1 MEEPAQR
8 KKEQEEEKKKEEE
21 GVDCSNQ
28 SPSFRPDTP
37 DSDDSDDSFHT
48 TSGEDRTDSLRLAE
62 QQEEGEEQE
71 EEDGEESPCFTPEP
85 EPPTA
90 EKDKEEEEED
100 ERKDAAKKENEEDD
114 EECFVDE
121 EHLKDLELSMT
132 EEERSSRRE
141 ESLQHK
147 ESGNTSFREGSLQQ
161 AVMSYTAGLR
171 ICPLTF
177 PKDRAVLYANRAAA
191 RAKLNQKKQ
200 AIRDC
205 SQAIELDESY
215 TKAVLRRATLNQE
228 TDQLDDAL
236 KDFQRV
242 VELQP
247 SNQQAQEAIRRLPDM
262 ITERNEKLKEEMM
275 GKLKD
280 LGNMFLRP
288 FGLSTSNFEL
298 KQDSGSGGYNISFKQ
313 NPDNSH

>member
-1 MEEPAQR
+1 MI
-8 KKEQEEEKKKEEE
+8 
-21 GVDCSNQ
+21 VTT
-28 SPSFRPDTP
+28 PSTP
-37 DSDDSDDSFHT
+37 HP
-48 TSGEDRTDSLRLAE
+48 ERTPTDPLRLAE
-62 QQEEGEEQE
+62 QQEQE
-71 EEDGEESPCFTPEP
+71 EEEEEGEESPCFTPEP
-85 EPPTA
+85 DPPSA

-100 ERKDAAKKENEEDD
+100 ERKDAAKKKNEEEEED

-132 EEERSSRRE
+132 EEERTARRE

-147 ESGNTSFREGSLQQ
+147 ESGNTSFREGNLQQ

-171 ICPLTF
+171 ICPLAF

-191 RAKLNQKKQ
+191 RAKLDQKKQ

-215 TKAVLRRATLNQE
+215 TKAVLRRATLSQE

-236 KDFQRV
+236 RDFKRV
-242 VELQP
+242 LELQP
-247 SNQQAQEAIRRLPDM
+247 SNQQAQEAVRRLPDM

-298 KQDSGSGGYNISFKQ
+298 KQDPNSGGYNINFKQ